1 MPAKDERPRATV
13 GVGEVENRTT
23 GYHPANECISR
34 GTPEEGRR
42 ALDSS
47 VGWIWLENAK
57 PVQPSFW
64 LWVEEIPRPTELAA
78 SYPHRPS
85 SRARGQLLPNSIY
98 QKYYIGSGLRLR
110 HTQNGLWAFR
120 SSQPLPQLPSG
131 ELNLAV
137 NQVVHAHPNCTPTV
151 HGRATTKQVPAG
163 SSSFCLVAFITAQV
177 KLCLPWYPR
186 WALPL
191 PTMHVVYD
199 RVLWI

>member
-1 MPAKDERPRATV
+1 MKSKTGLPGITL
-13 GVGEVENRTT
+13 RTS
-23 GYHPANECISR
+23 AF
-34 GTPEEGRR
+34 PEELLRKVAGPLIA
-42 ALDSS
+42 ALAGS
-47 VGWIWLENAK
+47 GWRTQNQCSLHFGCGWRKYPDPLSWLRLT
-57 PVQPSFW
+57 P
-64 LWVEEIPRPTELAA
+64 IM
-78 SYPHRPS
+78 RPS